1 MARFVITDPL
11 AQTQIFEITTPTISV
26 GRAETNDLVLRH
38 PSVSRHHV
46 RITVLPG
53 EITLVNDL
61 GSMNGTYVNNLQIQE
76 QGLKDQDRVS
86 VGMYELKY
94 ESTRADALHVQAG
107 SAALTDVNTMVDAD
121 NLGTALRLATPTVP
135 AMQLPI
141 EERVKILEKE
151 NNLLKLL
158 LSVGKTLSSA
168 LMTDEIMHR
177 VMELVFQMENVER
190 GFVMLRDDKKGFK
203 PAVLLYKDE
212 ARRSEARGVALS
224 TMVTDKLMNDRVPL
238 LIYDVGTDERFSS
251 SQSLRMSGI
260 RSAMC
265 APLIYKDRMFGIFYV
280 DCLSKAYAFTQEELA
295 IFSVIAAEAALS
307 FDNAN
312 SHEQLARSMVERQA
326 LERYLPASVAEW
338 AIANPDKIHL
348 GGENMTVT
356 ILFSD
361 IRGFTRMSEHMEPH
375 AVVELLNEY
384 FSEMGDI
391 IAETGGTLDKFLG
404 DGIMALY
411 GAPLN
416 QPDHAHRAIKTAIE
430 MQRALVELN
439 RDWQTRG
446 QQPLRIGVGLN
457 TGTVTAGNIGSAKRY
472 DYTAIGDAVNL
483 ASRLCAN
490 AAGGQI
496 LVSESTYT
504 QLNGEFP
511 RAAAGTHSRQGQGN
525 AGGIARG
532 LLATA
537 GPLGKGTERFSGEP
551 RWRRIDSGVMTHVL
565 TVI

>member
-439 RDWQTRG
+439 RNWQTRG
-446 QQPLRIGVGLN
+446 QSQHDVCHQ
-457 TGTVTAGNIGSAKRY
+457 SARRLGRRRPHRAVRKLVHRNRKRRS
-472 DYTAIGDAVNL
+472 G
-483 ASRLCAN
+483 
-490 AAGGQI
+490 
-496 LVSESTYT
+496 
-504 QLNGEFP
+504 
-511 RAAAGTHSRQGQGN
+511 AAAVRSRDHG
-525 AGGIARG
+525 
-532 LLATA
+532 
-537 GPLGKGTERFSGEP
+537 
-551 RWRRIDSGVMTHVL
+551 RRRKK
-565 TVI
+565 

>member
-1 MARFVITDPL
+1 MARFVITDPF

-61 GSMNGTYVNNLQIQE
+61 GSMNGTYVNNIQIQE

-439 RDWQTRG
+439 RNWETKG
-446 QQPLRIGVGLN
+446 QQPLRMGVGLN

-504 QLNGEFP
+504 QLNGNFP
-511 RAAAGTHSRQGQGN
+511 GQRLDP
-525 AGGIARG
+525 IRVK
-532 LLATA
+532 
-537 GPLGKGTERFSGEP
+537 GKETPVELHEVY
-551 RWRRIDSGVMTHVL
+551 WQQQAH
-565 TVI
+565 